1 MDIQAKLTGREGDMT
16 ITLEFLDQ
24 MSSKLP
30 LKKAVVLFL
39 SLFLIDL
46 FSYLRH

>member
-1 MDIQAKLTGREGDMT
+1 MQGKLTGREGDMT

-30 LKKAVVLFL
+30 LKKAVVFMFHN
-39 SLFLIDL
+39 LFLIEL
-46 FSYLRH
+46 GEC